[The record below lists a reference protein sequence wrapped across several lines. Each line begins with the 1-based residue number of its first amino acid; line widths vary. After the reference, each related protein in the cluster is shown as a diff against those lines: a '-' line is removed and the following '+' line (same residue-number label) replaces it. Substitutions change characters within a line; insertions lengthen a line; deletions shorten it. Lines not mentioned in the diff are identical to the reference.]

1 MEGVPAGMGRLG
13 NAVLND
19 EQAVPAPQEKHNRHQ
34 NAWMPVMPLSIL
46 WKR

>member
-19 EQAVPAPQEKHNRHQ
+19 EQAVPAPQEK
-34 NAWMPVMPLSIL
+34 A
-46 WKR
+46 